1 MNLLRNVPFVV
12 LQSGGGWQI
21 MWLLEDDLETVVLC
35 LVVLC
40 GGRKLWRDDENRCTI
55 GEHGKCRAHGSW
67 WEDAVQQQGLQQA
80 RMLLQPHIVDGYR
93 VSVRFI
99 SLPRCR
105 WFRAVRQSYDTSS
118 ASIPHRAVR
127 VPTRRK

>member
-55 GEHGKCRAHGSW
+55 GGHGKCRAYGS
-67 WEDAVQQQGLQQA
+67 
-80 RMLLQPHIVDGYR
+80 
-93 VSVRFI
+93 
-99 SLPRCR
+99 
-105 WFRAVRQSYDTSS
+105 
-118 ASIPHRAVR
+118 
-127 VPTRRK
+127 

>member
-40 GGRKLWRDDENRCTI
+40 GGGRLWRDDENRCTI

-67 WEDAVQQQGLQQA
+67 WEDAVQQ
-80 RMLLQPHIVDGYR
+80 
-93 VSVRFI
+93 
-99 SLPRCR
+99 
-105 WFRAVRQSYDTSS
+105 
-118 ASIPHRAVR
+118 
-127 VPTRRK
+127 